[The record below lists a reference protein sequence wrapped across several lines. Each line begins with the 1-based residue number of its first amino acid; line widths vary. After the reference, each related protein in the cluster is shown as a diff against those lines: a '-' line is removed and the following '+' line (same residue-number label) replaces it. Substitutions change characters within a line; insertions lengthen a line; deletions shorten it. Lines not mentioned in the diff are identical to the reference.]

1 MALVFAAL
9 AAIALVMTYPL
20 WVHPTRTLPSDL
32 NDTLLT
38 TWIISWDSQRMLHG
52 LRGLWDAPFFY
63 PYHNSL
69 AFSENLLGIAFF
81 VAPVFWI
88 TENPLL
94 TYNVAFVLS
103 FALAGLGMYLL
114 AGTLVKN
121 RAAALVAAVL
131 FAFCPLRMSQVSHI
145 QTVATG
151 WIPITLYALHQY
163 FSTRRARWLSLFVAG
178 YCLQVLSNM
187 YMAYMLALP
196 VAIVIVAGVWRG
208 RDEWRRSVAKFALAG
223 LAIVI
228 VLLPLAVPYYSA
240 RAGYR
245 QVRDIVE
252 IDPNGADLRSYLVG
266 KRSVGILHTQP
277 IPVIIDPEKEL
288 FPGVVV
294 LALASAV
301 LLRRKG
307 APSEPDWWLRVYA
320 LVALAAL
327 VCSFGPTVRVW
338 GHVATRHGPYAW
350 LLKIVPGMDGM
361 RVPSRFAM
369 ILNAALVVMAAY
381 GAHAL
386 LARLRPSMRPWAAA
400 VIVVVILA
408 EGWVVPLTTLAYN
421 PIGRVEDRAVAD
433 WLKPREP
440 GAVLHLPTRGNDFQE
455 MSYQYAT
462 LFHGHPI
469 VNGYSGYDSPL
480 QALLRNPNGPMYD
493 FERGDAVVRMLRSI
507 GVRYV
512 VVHVNDYNVTQLSED
527 EHRQAFNTL
536 RGSGQVVSEKLMMG
550 AYVFE
555 LQPWRDEAPPE
566 TSGDARVET
575 SDMTV
580 TVSVSEQRRT
590 FLTDHDPETR
600 WIGFQDGSSWLAAE
614 FPQAHDLSRVEL
626 LLTNRSLA
634 DIPRQLQIDSIDANG
649 SARTLYQATP
659 YPEFIAGF
667 LRNPAYP
674 EIAIHLPHNHTK
686 KLLVRETAAIPG
698 RRWWSVHELKLWER
712 R

>member
-1 MALVFAAL
+1 
-9 AAIALVMTYPL
+9 MTYPL

-52 LRGLWDAPFFY
+52 MRGLWDAPFFY

-69 AFSENLLGIAFF
+69 AFSENLIGIAFF

-114 AGTLVKN
+114 TGALVRN

-163 FSTRRARWLSLFVAG
+163 FSTRRARWLPLFVAG

-196 VAIVIVAGVWRG
+196 VAVVIVAGLWPLWPLSR
-208 RDEWRRSVAKFALAG
+208 EPKQWRRCLAQFALAG
-223 LAIVI
+223 LAIAI

-240 RAGYR
+240 RANYR

-266 KRSVGILHTQP
+266 KRSVGVLHTQP

-288 FPGVVV
+288 FPGIVV
-294 LALASAV
+294 LVLAAAA
-301 LLRRKG
+301 LLRRNG
-307 APSEPDWWLRVYA
+307 APEESNWWLRVYA
-320 LVALAAL
+320 FVALAAL

-338 GHVATRHGPYAW
+338 GHVVTRHGPYGW
-350 LLKIVPGMDGM
+350 LLRIVPGMDGM

-369 ILNAALVVMAAY
+369 IVNAALAVMAAY

-386 LARLRPSMRPWAAA
+386 LTRLRPSMRPWLVGVA
-400 VIVVVILA
+400 VLAILG
-408 EGWVVPLTTLAYN
+408 EGWVVPLTTFPYN
-421 PIGRVEDRAVAD
+421 PIGRVEDRAVAN
-433 WLKPREP
+433 WLKTRAP
-440 GAVLHLPTRGNDFQE
+440 GAVLHLPPRGNDFQE

-480 QALLRNPNGPMYD
+480 QALFRNANGPLYD

-512 VVHVNDYNVTQLSED
+512 VLHINDYNITQLSDD

-536 RGSGQVVSEKLMMG
+536 RGSGQLVGENVMMG

-555 LQPWRDEAPPE
+555 LQPWQDEVSTEAIEEAPVD
-566 TSGDARVET
+566 TSEL
-575 SDMTV
+575 TV
-580 TVSVSEQRRT
+580 TVSGGEQRRGY
-590 FLTDHDPETR
+590 LTDNNPETR

-614 FPQAHDLSRVEL
+614 FPRAYDLSRVEL
-626 LLTNRSLA
+626 LLTQRSLV
-634 DIPRQLQIDSIDANG
+634 DIPRQLQIDSVDAHG
-649 SARTLYQATP
+649 ASRTLYQATP

-674 EIAIHLPHNHTK
+674 DIAIRLPHNQTTK
-686 KLLVRETAAIPG
+686 LWIRETATIPG
-698 RRWWSVHELKLWER
+698 RRWWSVHELKLWR
-712 R
+712 RR